1 MSTTFD
7 RVRTMLAAEFSLDP
21 AQVAVDTPLEELGVD
36 SLAALEFAFEIED
49 EFKIT
54 LDSQAD
60 LRGGRVG
67 DVVAA
72 VDAAIARRE
81 TAAQ

>member
-7 RVRTMLAAEFSLDP
+7 RVRAMLAMEFAVDP
-21 AQVAVDTPLEELGVD
+21 ARIALETPLEELGVD
-36 SLAALEFAFEIED
+36 SLAALEFAFELED
-49 EFKIT
+49 EFKIK

-60 LRGGRVG
+60 LRGGRVC
-67 DVVAA
+67 DVVAI
-72 VDAAIARRE
+72 VDAAVVRRE

>member
-7 RVRTMLAAEFSLDP
+7 RVRHLLASEFSLDP
-21 AQVAVDTPLEELGVD
+21 ARIAPETPLEELGVD
-36 SLAALEFAFEIED
+36 SLATLEFAFELEE

-60 LRGGRVG
+60 LRGGCVR
-67 DVVAA
+67 DVVAVVDTA
-72 VDAAIARRE
+72 VARRE

>member
-7 RVRTMLAAEFSLDP
+7 RVRGMLAAEFSIDP
-21 AQVAVDTPLEELGVD
+21 AHIAPETPLEELGVD
-36 SLAALEFAFEIED
+36 SLAALEFAFELED

-60 LRGGRVG
+60 LRSGRVC
-67 DVVAA
+67 DVVAIVETA
-72 VDAAIARRE
+72 VARRE
-81 TAAQ
+81 TAPQ